1 MKPLYTLEAKQLTSK
16 ESLVS
21 SLMKENYIVSVEEA
35 YSGWKIHIYGKQPN
49 LRDGCITSTT
59 TKISID
65 AKPVFSPE
73 KAKKIIDEINNADNR
88 FFI

>member
-21 SLMKENYIVSVEEA
+21 SLMKENYIISVEEA
-35 YSGWKIHIYGKQPN
+35 YSGWKIHIYGKQSN

-59 TKISID
+59 IHTNVNVNPFSDTTKAD
-65 AKPVFSPE
+65 
-73 KAKKIIDEINNADNR
+73 IINKINNSTER
-88 FFI
+88 CYI